1 MNPEW
6 RDAYKQLAMI
16 EQMLVQ
22 VNDDY
27 FCKMA
32 EALNAADFEYA
43 LKGSDPTFDEESE
56 LLDTVS
62 DAVEAARGIIHRC
75 KDVMKGIGF
84 HVLDR
89 ANAPDFAKRCLLL
102 PIGSSPEHEESRM
115 ILKFLE
121 WWDCYDLK
129 NADLPE
135 TRLERFNEIMEKWR
149 QGHDINVERELVS
162 WLQNFDESSLA
173 RLAQFI
179 KHSK

>member
-1 MNPEW
+1 MNNLNQNAS
-6 RDAYKQLAMI
+6 DLKAQLIEALKKLDEI
-16 EQMLVQ
+16 EQSLSS
-22 VNDDY
+22 DY
-27 FCKMA
+27 FCNLEETLRGSNA
-32 EALNAADFEYA
+32 DWVESLNDVAVAV
-43 LKGSDPTFDEESE
+43 
-56 LLDTVS
+56 DT
-62 DAVEAARGIIHRC
+62 ACGIIHRC

-84 HVLDR
+84 HVLDW

-121 WWDCYDLK
+121 LWDCYDLK